1 MTLYMLLKLPWL
13 PVVCFAAAAYW
24 SFRDRI
30 WISTRWPGPAGVI
43 MSVKRLRRKAEGGKR
58 LALCVAVLGVTCAT
72 LARNPG
78 TRAAQTDLP
87 PAAESEHGTQ
97 LFRQSCG
104 FCHGPDA
111 TGARGPD
118 LVRSP
123 LVAHDVDGNLIGP
136 VIRNGR
142 PDRGMPPLALSDD
155 QIKAI
160 AAFLHDRLQQ
170 AIRSAQLPRAYPL
183 ERLLT
188 GNAAA
193 GRRYFEGAGGCT
205 ACHSVTG
212 DLKGIARKYAPLDL
226 EARML
231 YPEGSASA
239 VTVTLPSGEKVQ
251 GNLEHLDEFVVALRD
266 ASGWYRS
273 FSRDR
278 AQVEVRN
285 PLAAHRELLDRI
297 TPSDFH
303 DLFAYLETLK

>member
-1 MTLYMLLKLPWL
+1 MTLYTRLKLLWL
-13 PVVCFAAAAYW
+13 PAVCFAAAAYW
-24 SFRDRI
+24 SLRDRM
-30 WISTRWPGPAGVI
+30 WISTSWPGPAGVI
-43 MSVKRLRRKAEGGKR
+43 MSVKRLRRKAEGGAR
-58 LALCVAVLGVTCAT
+58 LALGVAVLGVTCAT

-78 TRAAQTDLP
+78 TQAAQTDLP
-87 PAAESEHGTQ
+87 PAAESERGAQ

-231 YPEGSASA
+231 YPEGSTSA

-251 GNLEHLDEFVVALRD
+251 GSLEHLDEFVVALRD

-278 AQVEVRN
+278 VQVEVRD

-297 TPSDFH
+297 TPSNFH